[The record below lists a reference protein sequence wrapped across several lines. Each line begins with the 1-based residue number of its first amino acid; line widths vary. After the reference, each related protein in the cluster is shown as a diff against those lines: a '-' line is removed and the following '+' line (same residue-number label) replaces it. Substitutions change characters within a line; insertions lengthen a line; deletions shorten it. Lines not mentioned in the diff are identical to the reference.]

1 MHLIVRIVFMHSPN
15 TNCRNDQD
23 RAVVVSF
30 DLDFTD
36 WRAMD
41 FGEFEAFHRAYFLW
55 AASALAAAAA

>member
-1 MHLIVRIVFMHSPN
+1 MHSPN

-41 FGEFEAFHRAYFLW
+41 FGDFEAFHGAYFLW